1 MSDLIEISESNFKQE
16 VLESLLS
23 VVVEFGADWCRP
35 CKVLEPI
42 LRQLA
47 LEWSGKVIVAHI
59 NIDHAQNLVRSL
71 TIFSVP
77 TTILFS
83 KGKAVERLVGL
94 QTKEKLREK
103 LGNYL

>member
-1 MSDLIEISESNFKQE
+1 MSELIELSEANFKQE
-16 VLESLLS
+16 VLESPLP

-47 LEWSGKVIVAHI
+47 LEWTGKAIFVHI
-59 NIDHAQNLVRSL
+59 NIDRAQNLVRRL

-83 KGKAVERLVGL
+83 KGKPVERMVGL

-103 LGNYL
+103 LGSYL